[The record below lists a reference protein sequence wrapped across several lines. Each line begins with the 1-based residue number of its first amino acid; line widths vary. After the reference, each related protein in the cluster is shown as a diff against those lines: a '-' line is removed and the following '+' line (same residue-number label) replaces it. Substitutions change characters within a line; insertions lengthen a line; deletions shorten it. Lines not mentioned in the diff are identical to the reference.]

1 MLNVLH
7 VLQELSRP
15 IKPEKIEIMAIFNE
29 KVSPIMIKNDEPKL
43 NCNKEKFV
51 EWIGS
56 LSKSTASKSL
66 KFFRNFE
73 INKINKRSE
82 HN

>member
-1 MLNVLH
+1 
-7 VLQELSRP
+7 
-15 IKPEKIEIMAIFNE
+15 
-29 KVSPIMIKNDEPKL
+29 
-43 NCNKEKFV
+43 
-51 EWIGS
+51 

-82 HN
+82 HNWQAQLQHWNLLPDSVRAQYLNRVRHKQSPASHSSHQRAQQVLF